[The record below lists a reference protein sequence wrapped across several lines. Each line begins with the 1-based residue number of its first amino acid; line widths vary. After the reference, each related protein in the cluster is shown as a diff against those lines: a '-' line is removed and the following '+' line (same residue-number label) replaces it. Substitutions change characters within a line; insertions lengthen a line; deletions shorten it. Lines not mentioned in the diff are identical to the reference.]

1 MGPRPSSQAL
11 IHRSS
16 VVPMGSRIA
25 GRDGDATRFA
35 PSRSS
40 PRGWAMIV
48 SLVWLVAG
56 CAHGPASLPG
66 DSWAQ
71 DEEAGQIA
79 FDAGRYRE
87 AERFWRS
94 GLDLAR
100 GEAGPET
107 RLLVKL
113 ARVDEGMGRYGE
125 ARRHAAKALEQAR
138 VIEDPVLEAAAL
150 RVLGLVARRLGEP
163 SVALDYLRRSRQL
176 AQRLGRLDEEGE
188 TVRYLALVHQ
198 DLGEDAEAERLYIE
212 ALALSREAGDRWGEA
227 RALNALGGLHRL
239 RAEYADALTR
249 YRESLARRED
259 LGDRAGQALVH
270 GNLCLLYQNLQD
282 RTTAIGHC
290 ERSLALARAA
300 GSRSVEAN
308 AHNNL
313 GIIYQARGEYRR
325 ALAAYRRSLR
335 IKEGL
340 PDPAGAART
349 LNNIGDLERRLG
361 RTERAL
367 AAHERAL
374 LIREEI
380 ADRPGQITSHQ
391 NLGVLSLQLAHYDE
405 ARDHFLRVLTLAGSD
420 GRAEA
425 VWRAFDG
432 LAQVH
437 AATGAVPTA
446 VFFGKLAVN
455 RLQGIRRDLR
465 ALDPSLQGGFLS
477 DKEGVYRRLAGLL
490 IDEGRFAEAQ
500 QVLAMLKEDEYFEF
514 LRGVPD
520 ADPRSTRAS
529 LTRVEAPWWERYQ
542 EIQAQAVAIGAQYSE
557 LVRKEPLTPAEEVRL
572 EGLERDLDLVEQGY
586 RALVEDLRATLAA
599 EGRGE
604 FGDAEWRALPG
615 FSGTLAQLGH
625 GAVLLHYFV
634 TDDRLRLLLT
644 GPDPNTP
651 VLHRESPVARAELN
665 QLIWSYRAKLVD
677 PCQDPAPEARAL
689 HRHLIEPVAEDLH
702 AYGAKTLMVYLDQSL
717 RYLPLAALQDGD
729 GFLVDDYAVVIYT
742 AAGKV
747 NLLAPP
753 VPDWRVAGLGTSAA
767 VGGFSP
773 LPAVR
778 DELDAIV
785 KLDPADLRGVW
796 PGVVFVD
803 QAFTAQRLQ
812 RVLNGD
818 YQVVHLASHF
828 HFAPGTAA
836 ESYLLTGDGERL
848 DLQRMKLGRYP
859 FTGLELLA
867 LSACETGLGA
877 AAGDGREIESFGA
890 IAQDKG
896 AKAVIATLWKVP
908 DRSTATF
915 MERFHLNRR
924 AGLTKAEALRRT
936 QLAFIRPDEHG
947 ALSSAAR
954 GVAHVQ
960 DERCPSTTSGYAHPY
975 YWAPF
980 LLMGNWL

>member
-1 MGPRPSSQAL
+1 MTRGSSGAWIGIVRPATAPIPFGAALAWPRVWLA
-11 IHRSS
+11 
-16 VVPMGSRIA
+16 
-25 GRDGDATRFA
+25 
-35 PSRSS
+35 
-40 PRGWAMIV
+40 IV
-48 SLVWLVAG
+48 ALVWLLAG
-56 CAHGPASLPG
+56 CVHGPEPVTG
-66 DSWAQ
+66 DPWARH
-71 DEEAGQIA
+71 EEAGQIA
-79 FDAGRYRE
+79 FDAGRYRD

-94 GLDLAR
+94 GLDLAS
-100 GEAGPET
+100 GEMVHET
-107 RLLVKL
+107 RLLVSL
-113 ARVDEGMGRYGE
+113 ARVAESMGQYDQ
-125 ARRHAAKALEQAR
+125 ARRYAAQALEEAHA
-138 VIEDPVLEAAAL
+138 IADPVLEAAAL

-163 SVALDYLRRSRQL
+163 SAAFDYLRRSRAL
-176 AQRLGRLDEEGE
+176 VQRLGRLAEEAE

-198 DLGEDAEAERLYIE
+198 DLGEDAEAERLYRQ
-212 ALALSREAGDRWGEA
+212 ALALSRDAGDPSGEA
-227 RALNALGGLHRL
+227 RVLNALGGLHRL

-259 LGDRAGQALVH
+259 LGDRAGQALVL

-282 RTTAIGHC
+282 HTTAIDHC
-290 ERSLALARAA
+290 ERSLALARAS

-335 IKEGL
+335 IKEVL
-340 PDPAGAART
+340 PDPPGAART
-349 LNNIGDLERRLG
+349 LNNIGELERRLG

-367 AAHERAL
+367 AAHQRAL
-374 LIREEI
+374 QLREEI
-380 ADRPGQITSHQ
+380 ADRPGQISSHQ
-391 NLGVLSLQLAHYDE
+391 NLGVLSLQLGQYDE
-405 ARDHFLRVLTLAGSD
+405 ARDHFLRALTLAGGD

-425 VWRAFDG
+425 VWRALDG

-437 AATGAVPTA
+437 AATGAQPSA
-446 VFFGKLAVN
+446 IFFGKLAVN
-455 RLQGIRRDLR
+455 RLQGIRRGLS
-465 ALDPSLQGGFLS
+465 ALDPSLQAGFLA

-490 IDEGRFAEAQ
+490 IDAGRFAEAQ

-529 LTRVEAPWWERYQ
+529 LTLAEAPSWERYQ
-542 EIQAQAVAIGAQYSE
+542 AIQSQVVALGREFSE
-557 LVRKEPLTPAEEVRL
+557 LIRKEPLTPADEARLERL
-572 EGLERDLDLVEQGY
+572 EGELDLAARGFRV
-586 RALVEDLRATLAA
+586 LVEDLRAALAS
-599 EGRGE
+599 EGRSE
-604 FGDAEWRALPG
+604 FSDADWRSLPG

-634 TDDRLRLLLT
+634 TEDRLRLLLT
-644 GPDPNTP
+644 GPDANTP

-665 QLIWSYRAKLVD
+665 RLIWSYRAKLVD

-689 HRHLIEPVAEDLH
+689 HRHLIGPVAEDLR

-717 RYLPLAALQDGD
+717 RYVPLAALQDDD
-729 GFLVDDYAVVIYT
+729 GFLIDDYAVVIYT

-747 NLLAPP
+747 NLLSPP
-753 VPDWRVAGLGTSAA
+753 VLGWRVAGLGTSAA

-785 KLDPADLRGVW
+785 KLDPTDPRGVW
-796 PGVVFVD
+796 PGVIFVD
-803 QAFTAQRLQ
+803 EAFTAQRLQ
-812 RVLNGD
+812 RVLNSD

-828 HFAPGTAA
+828 HFGPGSAA

-867 LSACETGLGA
+867 LSACETGLGG

-908 DRSTATF
+908 DRSTADF
-915 MERFHLNRR
+915 MEQFHVNRH

-936 QLAFIRPDEHG
+936 QLAFLRPDQHG
-947 ALSSAAR
+947 PLDSVDR
-954 GVAHVQ
+954 GVARLE
-960 DERCPSTTSGYAHPY
+960 DDRCPSQASGYAHPY
-975 YWAPF
+975 HWAPF
-980 LLMGNWL
+980 ILMGNWL